1 MCACRMLCQLIGSRC
16 LLLAFC
22 PCSLVYHPMQQG
34 VEGFRAQ
41 DFLYADKI
49 HPSDRGH
56 SYVAQLVARFLQRS
70 LEAEQQR
77 QLAEAWRAHWE
88 RQRAAAGAAGSY
100 GGGASVAGMLSSL
113 QPPEDAA
120 ADAQAAAGAAAGS
133 AALAA
138 AEAAR
143 AASPA
148 GVAGGVPGAAQLHT
162 PFATAD
168 PGALPPP
175 MLAGAEPLTAESCL
189 RERPFMLS
197 VDATKSSGF
206 RQVRSHRGSP
216 SSRVDQSGASFG
228 NACLWGAVDRCPNAQ
243 PAGLGRVPT
252 QPAGLVRQCHALV
265 SDRKERSLPFP
276 RRCRWEDK
284 GLPGRPEVRAIT
296 DKVDARL
303 TIRINTGG
311 WHGCALRVAAQ
322 AVPAARVRNAA
333 QIPPVC

>member
-1 MCACRMLCQLIGSRC
+1 MGRLPAFLACCVGKAGHMGSQSLARACGVLCQLIGPCC
-16 LLLAFC
+16 LLLAFA

-49 HPSDRGH
+49 HPNDRGH

-88 RQRAAAGAAGSY
+88 RQRSAAGAAGSY

-148 GVAGGVPGAAQLHT
+148 GAAGGVPGAAQLHT
-162 PFATAD
+162 RFATAD
-168 PGALPPP
+168 PMALPPP
-175 MLAGAEPLTAESCL
+175 MLAGAEPLAAESCL

-197 VDATKSSGF
+197 VDPTKSSGF
-206 RQVRSHRGSP
+206 RQVRSHRG
-216 SSRVDQSGASFG
+216 
-228 NACLWGAVDRCPNAQ
+228 
-243 PAGLGRVPT
+243 LG
-252 QPAGLVRQCHALV
+252 
-265 SDRKERSLPFP
+265 
-276 RRCRWEDK
+276 
-284 GLPGRPEVRAIT
+284 
-296 DKVDARL
+296 
-303 TIRINTGG
+303 
-311 WHGCALRVAAQ
+311 
-322 AVPAARVRNAA
+322 
-333 QIPPVC
+333 